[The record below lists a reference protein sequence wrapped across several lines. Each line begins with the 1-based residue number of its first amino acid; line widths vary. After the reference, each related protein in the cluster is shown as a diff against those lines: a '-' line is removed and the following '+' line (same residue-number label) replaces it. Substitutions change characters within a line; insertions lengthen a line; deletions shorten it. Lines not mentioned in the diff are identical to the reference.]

1 MSQKSNSLKINKES
15 FVTII
20 EGDITQFYEVQK
32 KIGEGAYGKIYKV
45 RNKQSGDIR
54 AMKQVTKTK
63 IQDMGKFQTEIKILS
78 MLDHPNIVR
87 LFEVIEDDKY
97 YNLLEELCTGGE
109 LLSRAQK
116 TELKEKDI
124 ARIFYQIIS
133 GVAYIHGMGIA
144 HRDLKLENIL
154 FSTENPMSPIKIID
168 FGFSVFMDKNNEK
181 LKEDK
186 KDKDNENTDP
196 KKFGFKRL
204 KSKVG
209 TLYYIS
215 PEIIKGN
222 YDEKCDIWACG
233 VILYI
238 LLAGY
243 PPFSGNTD
251 KEVYNLITN
260 LKYDFDK
267 ERWKNISK
275 YAKELIKNMLT
286 PAKNRFSAK
295 QVLASKWFE
304 IKLKDNIDENI
315 NNILDYRRINK
326 YKNYNKL
333 KKAILTFIA
342 SRLSCEESSKLREIF
357 LNMDEDKNGYISFE
371 DFRKYVINE
380 YDIDDLIEN
389 EEELKKGF
397 EGVDID
403 HNNQIDYTEFLA
415 ANLDEKIFLK
425 NEKLKE
431 AFRIFDI
438 NDNGVIKR
446 DDIIRV
452 LKLEK
457 LENKNELA
465 DKIIEENDYD
475 KDGKINF
482 LDFVKIMKNNEEK

>member
-109 LLSRAQK
+109 LLTRAQK

-304 IKLKDNIDENI
+304 IKLKDNIDGNI

>member
-304 IKLKDNIDENI
+304 IKLKDNIDGNI

>member
-1 MSQKSNSLKINKES
+1 MEENVPLKINKES

-45 RNKQSGDIR
+45 KNKQSGDIR
-54 AMKQVTKTK
+54 AMKQITKTK
-63 IQDMGKFQTEIKILS
+63 ITDMGKFQTEIKILS

-109 LLSRAQK
+109 LLTRAQNNQ
-116 TELKEKDI
+116 LKEKDI
-124 ARIFYQIIS
+124 ARIFNQIMS

-154 FSTENPMSPIKIID
+154 FSSEKPSSPIKIID
-168 FGFSVFMDKNNEK
+168 FGFSVFLGKNNENS
-181 LKEDK
+181 
-186 KDKDNENTDP
+186 KDKETENE
-196 KKFGFKRL
+196 KKTVYKRL

-243 PPFSGNTD
+243 PPFNGNTD
-251 KEVYNLITN
+251 KEVYNQITN
-260 LKYDFDK
+260 IKLDFEK

-286 PAKNRFSAK
+286 PAKNRFTAK
-295 QVLASKWFE
+295 QVLSSKWLE
-304 IKLKDNIDENI
+304 VKLKDDIDENI
-315 NNILDYRRINK
+315 STALDYRRINK
-326 YKNYNKL
+326 YKTYNKL

-342 SRLSCEESSKLREIF
+342 SRLSSEESAQIRNIF
-357 LNMDEDKNGYISFE
+357 YNIDEDKNGYISYE
-371 DFRKYVINE
+371 DFRKYLVNE
-380 YDIDDLIEN
+380 YDIDDVIEN
-389 EEELKKGF
+389 EEELQKGF
-397 EGVDID
+397 ESVDID
-403 HNNQIDYTEFLA
+403 HNNQIDYTEFIA

-425 NEKLKE
+425 TEKLKE

-438 NDNGVIKR
+438 NDNGAIKR

-452 LKLEK
+452 MK
-457 LENKNELA
+457 LENVSNKNEIA
-465 DKIIEENDYD
+465 DKIIEENDFD

-482 LDFVKIMKNNEEK
+482 KDFIQIMENKGENKNEQ

>member
-1 MSQKSNSLKINKES
+1 MEENVPLKINKES

-45 RNKQSGDIR
+45 KNKQSGDIR
-54 AMKQVTKTK
+54 AMKQITKTK
-63 IQDMGKFQTEIKILS
+63 ITDMGKFQTEIKILS

-97 YNLLEELCTGGE
+97 YNLLQELCTGGE
-109 LLSRAQK
+109 LLTRAQNNQ
-116 TELKEKDI
+116 LKEKDI
-124 ARIFYQIIS
+124 ARIFNQIMS

-154 FSTENPMSPIKIID
+154 FSSEKPSSPIKIID
-168 FGFSVFMDKNNEK
+168 FGFSVFLGKNNENS
-181 LKEDK
+181 
-186 KDKDNENTDP
+186 KDKETENE
-196 KKFGFKRL
+196 KKTVYKRL

-243 PPFSGNTD
+243 PPFNGNTD
-251 KEVYNLITN
+251 KEVYNQITN
-260 LKYDFDK
+260 IKLDFEK

-286 PAKNRFSAK
+286 PAKNRFTAK
-295 QVLASKWFE
+295 QVLSSKWLE
-304 IKLKDNIDENI
+304 VKLKDDIDENI
-315 NNILDYRRINK
+315 STALDYRRINK
-326 YKNYNKL
+326 YKTYNKL

-342 SRLSCEESSKLREIF
+342 SRLSSEESAQIRNIF
-357 LNMDEDKNGYISFE
+357 YNIDEDKNGYISYE
-371 DFRKYVINE
+371 DFRKYLVNE
-380 YDIDDLIEN
+380 YDIDDVIEN
-389 EEELKKGF
+389 EEELQKGF
-397 EGVDID
+397 ESVDID
-403 HNNQIDYTEFLA
+403 HNNQIDYTEFIA

-425 NEKLKE
+425 TEKLKE

-438 NDNGVIKR
+438 NDNGAIKR

-452 LKLEK
+452 MK
-457 LENKNELA
+457 LENVSNKNEIA
-465 DKIIEENDYD
+465 DKIIEENDFD

-482 LDFVKIMKNNEEK
+482 KDFVQIMENKGENKNEQ